1 AKHDYEKSAHY
12 AKKGMGIQIH
22 RDNSHYYIQS
32 LYQNNEYI
40 VKFEI
45 LDLMCENSGAADVFS
60 EKLDYIE
67 KNKLYVELE
76 DLSEQI
82 SKYFKERND
91 YQNAIRFLEKKFD
104 AQILQKK
111 VEVIL

>member
-1 AKHDYEKSAHY
+1 
-12 AKKGMGIQIH
+12 M
-22 RDNSHYYIQS
+22 
-32 LYQNNEYI
+32 
-40 VKFEI
+40 
-45 LDLMCENSGAADVFS
+45 
-60 EKLDYIE
+60 
-67 KNKLYVELE
+67 ELE